1 MPEQPETGRQS
12 RETQGPLP
20 PHQGTAIGDPG
31 ASQGRFWSITLPWPH
46 HSLSPN
52 GRTHW
57 RVLAKAKARYR
68 QQCADHVQTTV
79 GLPPRIPTIPTD
91 ARVELV
97 MVFYPP
103 TSRGYDLDN
112 LHARMKSGL
121 DGLCDV
127 LRINDRQFRPVTVDM
142 GKKHLGGMVV
152 TILQW

>member
-1 MPEQPETGRQS
+1 
-12 RETQGPLP
+12 
-20 PHQGTAIGDPG
+20 
-31 ASQGRFWSITLPWPH
+31 
-46 HSLSPN
+46 
-52 GRTHW
+52 
-57 RVLAKAKARYR
+57 
-68 QQCADHVQTTV
+68 
-79 GLPPRIPTIPTD
+79 
-91 ARVELV
+91 